1 MFRETDVLGYH
12 QRTIYNDLEDAG
24 LDWAVYFSDF
34 PIVTFLSK
42 TRDYPLRFKQFQ
54 EFIHDAKEGKL
65 PQFSFLEP
73 RWFTVAEWERSD
85 QHPPHSTLP
94 GELFLKDIYEALRS
108 SPQWNQTLFIITYDE
123 NGGLYDHVLHL
134 NCRFLP
140 FYLLHLSLSLSSV
153 RFESMLSVQDH
164 HILSHI

>member
-140 FYLLHLSLSLSSV
+140 FYLLHLSLSLFGS
-153 RFESMLSVQDH
+153 L
-164 HILSHI
+164 